1 MNKTQAVNAV
11 AERADLDKAD
21 VAAVIGHFLAVIQDA
36 IAAGDKVAFA
46 EFGSFEQVYKPART
60 ARNPQTGAEVQ
71 VPESWAPKFRPGSK
85 FKEAVNEG
93 GKTAATEQA
102 A

>member
-11 AERADLDKAD
+11 AERSDLDKAD
-21 VAAVIGHFLAVIQDA
+21 VSAVVGHFLAVIQDA
-36 IAAGDKVAFA
+36 VAAGDKVTFTD
-46 EFGSFEQVYKPART
+46 FGSFEQAYKPART
-60 ARNPQTGAEVQ
+60 ARNPQTGAEVD
-71 VPESWAPKFRPGSK
+71 VPESWVPKFRSGSK

-93 GKTAATEQA
+93 GKAATTEQA